1 MKGIFYFCVILQM
14 KNKRLLL
21 VLTGIFIALV
31 INSCKKG
38 GQSPIQALFTGGQ
51 WQLSSVQVTYYT
63 GNTVDSAVTFGIAC
77 TQDFIFNTNN
87 TCTYSNFD
95 CITQTTAAVPW
106 SLAPN
111 LLYLQTNM
119 VCKDTSA
126 AGNSMPFSNAAII
139 NLGHF
144 SLVLQTGD
152 IQPNYS
158 LTAKRKIFQW
168 GFVRQKLNGVD

>member
-1 MKGIFYFCVILQM
+1 MKS
-14 KNKRLLL
+14 KHLLL
-21 VLTGIFIALV
+21 ILTGLVIAV
-31 INSCKKG
+31 IINSCKKS

-63 GNTVDSAVTFGIAC
+63 GNSIDTSITISTPC
-77 TQDFIFNTNN
+77 MQDFIFNTNN

-95 CITQTTAAVPW
+95 CITQSTPAASW
-106 SLAPN
+106 SLTPN
-111 LLYLQTNM
+111 QVYLQTNM

-126 AGNSMPFSNAAII
+126 AGSSMPFSYAAIQ
-139 NLGHF
+139 NLGQF

-158 LTAKRKIFQW
+158 LTAKRKIIQW
-168 GFVRQKLNGVD
+168 GFVRQKLNGAD